1 MQLIVTALDSE
12 ARPLLDHYR
21 LRADSRHSAFRVYRS
36 DAMVLIVSGMGRVNA
51 AAATAYLAALSG
63 PGEHVWLNI
72 GIGGQR
78 DYPVGSPWLAHQI
91 SLSDADR
98 HWYPPLI
105 FPPPCGT
112 AHLCTVDRPEFAY
125 PDNCIYEMEAAG
137 FYPTAIRFSSA
148 ELAHSLKII
157 SDNAEHSAE
166 RLRPADVSGLIA
178 ASLDSIQASLEEL
191 TRLADELTVA
201 AQITALPELP
211 WRVSVSQQ
219 HQLRELL
226 RRYRV
231 RFAEEPDFVQFK
243 DAKNCLAWLRE
254 HLRQIPQCLA

>member
-21 LRADSRHSAFRVYRS
+21 LRADSQHSAFRIYRNEHM
-36 DAMVLIVSGMGRVNA
+36 ALIVSGMGRVNA
-51 AAATAYLAALSG
+51 GAATAYLGALSG

-78 DYPVGSPWLAHQI
+78 DVPIGLACLAYQI
-91 SLSDADR
+91 SLPGANR
-98 HWYPPLI
+98 HWYPPLV
-105 FPPPCGT
+105 FRPPCNT
-112 AHLCTVDRPEFAY
+112 ARLCTVDQPEFAY
-125 PDNCIYEMEAAG
+125 PDDFIYEMEAAG
-137 FYPTAIRFSSA
+137 FYPTATRFSSA
-148 ELAHSLKII
+148 ELTQCLKII

-178 ASLDSIQASLEEL
+178 MSLDTIQASLEALSTLANEL
-191 TRLADELTVA
+191 AVA
-201 AQITALPELP
+201 ARITKLPRLP
-211 WRVSVSQQ
+211 WHASVSQQ

-231 RFAEEPDFVQFK
+231 RFAREPDFMLFEDSK
-243 DAKNCLAWLRE
+243 TCLSWLRDC
-254 HLRQIPQCLA
+254 LRQVPQRLI